1 MRFAASG
8 VSVILITLGSLA
20 LCDKAR
26 SQPST
31 VLTYQ
36 KVSSTEGNLVATID
50 NLDEF
55 GGAVVGLGDLD
66 GAGPSAGA
74 VAVGVIGDDDGGS
87 GRGAVYILFLAS
99 NGTVLSNQKISDLA
113 GNFTALIDNVDEFGS
128 SLAYLGDLDGAG
140 PSVAAL
146 AVGTVGDDDGGTN
159 RGAVYILFLASNGT
173 VLSFQKISDTA
184 GNFTPIIDNGD
195 EFGGTVAGLGDLDGA
210 GPSVA
215 ALAVGAV
222 GDDDGGADR
231 GAVYILFLASNGTV
245 LSHQKISDL
254 EGGFTGVID
263 DLDQFGSA
271 VTSLGDLDLGG
282 PSALALAIGVV
293 GDDDGGGDRGA
304 VYILFLAS
312 NGSVL
317 SHQKISNLEGGFT
330 AVLDDLDEF
339 GGALSDLCDFDAV
352 GPVFG
357 PSAAALAVGAIGDDD
372 GGIDRGAVYM
382 LFLTRS
388 GTVWSY
394 QKISDT
400 EGNFTAPMDDGD
412 DFGGTLA
419 CIGDL
424 DGVGASAQT
433 LVIGAAGDDDGG
445 GARGAVYVTSLVG
458 FTLTD
463 APAEL
468 PGAPRNILGRARP
481 NPFNPRTTI
490 HFQIAATGLVQ
501 IDILDAHGRL
511 VRQLVRKMFEP
522 GAHEAG
528 WDGLDDRG
536 RSLASGAYFY
546 RMSVNGQAVDGPGKV
561 VLLK

>member
-8 VSVILITLGSLA
+8 VSVVLITLGSLVP
-20 LCDKAR
+20 CDKAR
-26 SQPST
+26 SQPGT

-36 KVSSTEGNLVATID
+36 KISSISGNLVATID
-50 NLDEF
+50 NLDEL

-66 GAGPSAGA
+66 GAGPSVGA
-74 VAVGVIGDDDGGS
+74 IAVGAIGDDDGGS
-87 GRGAVYILFLAS
+87 GRGAVYILFLGS
-99 NGTVLSNQKISDLA
+99 NGAVLTNQKISDTA
-113 GNFTALIDNVDEFGS
+113 GNFTPIIDNVDEFGS

-140 PSVAAL
+140 PSVGAL

-173 VLSFQKISDTA
+173 VLSHQKISDTA
-184 GNFTPIIDNGD
+184 GNFTAIIDSGD
-195 EFGGTVAGLGDLDGA
+195 ELGGTVAGLGDLDGA

-231 GAVYILFLASNGTV
+231 GALYILFLASNGTVLSHQKISDLEGGFTAVIDDLDQFGSAVASCGDLDATGPSALALAVGTVGDDDGGGDRGAVYILFLASNGTV

-254 EGGFTGVID
+254 EGGFT
-263 DLDQFGSA
+263 
-271 VTSLGDLDLGG
+271 
-282 PSALALAIGVV
+282 
-293 GDDDGGGDRGA
+293 
-304 VYILFLAS
+304 
-312 NGSVL
+312 
-317 SHQKISNLEGGFT
+317 

-339 GGALSDLCDFDAV
+339 GGALADLCDFDAV

-357 PSAAALAVGAIGDDD
+357 PSAAALAVGSVGDDD

-382 LFLTRS
+382 LFLTRT

-394 QKISDT
+394 EKISDT
-400 EGNFTAPMDDGD
+400 AGNFTAPMDDGD
-412 DFGGTLA
+412 DFGGTVA

-424 DGVGASAQT
+424 DGVGASAHT

-463 APAEL
+463 SPDAL
-468 PGAPRNILGRARP
+468 PGAPRHMLGRAEP

-490 HFQIAATGLVQ
+490 RFQVAATGLVQ
-501 IDILDAHGRL
+501 IDIMDAHGRL
-511 VRQLVRKMFEP
+511 VRRLVHGMFDAGP
-522 GAHEAG
+522 HEAG
-528 WDGLDDRG
+528 WDGLDDSG

-546 RMSVNGQAVDGPGKV
+546 RMSVNGQAVATPGKV